1 VDPAPAEQ
9 GAWVENIPDLPGIRI
24 KARGNNNGDYRALEA
39 KLVREIPAPN
49 VLRACLRKSRAAS
62 RAVPSRMMPVPRTL
76 VTVTMPAATASS
88 AVPAPFSADTANS
101 LTTPRKAGEVVAY
114 RHGLRELRWDQIDFE
129 RTCRP

>member
-49 VLRACLRKSRAAS
+49 ALRACLRKSRAAS
-62 RAVPSRMMPVPRTL
+62 RAVYARENQRSNGSDGPWFTY
-76 VTVTMPAATASS
+76 ASS
-88 AVPAPFSADTANS
+88 RLLN
-101 LTTPRKAGEVVAY
+101 RQEM
-114 RHGLRELRWDQIDFE
+114 Q
-129 RTCRP
+129 